1 MANYRQIFKS
11 TGLLGSVQVLYV
23 LIAVLRNKI
32 AAQFIGPAGIGLAD
46 LYGRTMDLMGN
57 ATNFGLGLSAVRCLS
72 EVFNT
77 ENAQAEARHA
87 QNATAPESPHTPAA
101 AGLSPIAFPQ
111 STHQVR
117 LIRTWVLLSA
127 ILGVIVTLCL
137 SPLISRAATGS
148 ADYTLSFCLLAP
160 MVGFTTLMGG
170 EMAILKATRRLKRLA
185 FASACG
191 AVATLAVSAPLYI
204 FCGMRGIVP
213 TLLITSAAMFAF
225 NLRES
230 KRIFPYRTGPF
241 QKGFIKKGLP
251 LVKLG
256 TAYIMAGIM
265 TSGAEMLIRAGIAT
279 RSPLG
284 FAETGF
290 YTAGFTL
297 TVSYARM
304 IFVAMDADFYPRL
317 STVAAD
323 RRAMNLHINRQIN
336 TLIVLMAPFLLLF
349 CAFLP
354 LIIRLLYT
362 AQFLVI
368 IPMVLC
374 AAPCMFFKAVY
385 TPIAYIPLAR
395 GDSFVYMTMELIYD
409 MVLCLTVIGGYLLYG
424 LAGAGMGLAAAHLF
438 DFVMV
443 HLVYARHYGYRMN
456 RTTSLRVVALLVLLM
471 AGLYAVSLTD
481 PAHRIIAITCTLALM
496 LPAVW
501 PVLKRI
507 RRKG

>member
-11 TGLLGSVQVLYV
+11 TSLLGSVQMLYV

-46 LYGRTMDLMGN
+46 LYGRTLDLMGN
-57 ATNFGLGLSAVRCLS
+57 ATNFGLGLSAVRRLS
-72 EVFNT
+72 EVYKA
-77 ENAQAEARHA
+77 EN
-87 QNATAPESPHTPAA
+87 ESLEI
-101 AGLSPIAFPQ
+101 AGTGNQPQAFPQ
-111 STHQVR
+111 SMRQVR

-127 ILGVIVTLCL
+127 ILGVLVTLSL
-137 SPLISRAATGS
+137 SPIISRLTTGS

-160 MVGFTTLMGG
+160 MVGFSTLMGG
-170 EMAILKATRRLKRLA
+170 EMAILKATCRLKRLA

-191 AVATLAVSAPLYI
+191 AVTTLVVSAPLYI
-204 FCGMRGIVP
+204 FFGMRGIVP
-213 TLLITSAAMFAF
+213 TLLITSAAMLAF

-230 KRIFPYRTGPF
+230 VHVFPYCIGPMQKDF
-241 QKGFIKKGLP
+241 LQKGVP
-251 LVKLG
+251 LLKLG
-256 TAYIMAGIM
+256 TAYILAGVM
-265 TSGAEMLIRAGIAT
+265 TSGAEMLIRVGLMS
-279 RSPLG
+279 SPLG
-284 FAETGF
+284 FAEIGF

-304 IFVAMDADFYPRL
+304 IFVAMDAEFYPRL
-317 STVAAD
+317 STVVKN
-323 RRAMNLHINRQIN
+323 RRAMNLNINRQIN

-354 LIIRLLYT
+354 LIIRILYT
-362 AQFLVI
+362 TQFLVI

-409 MVLCLTVIGGYLLYG
+409 VVLCLTVIGGYQLCGLY
-424 LAGAGMGLAAAHLF
+424 GAGMGLAVAHLF
-438 DFVMV
+438 DFFMV
-443 HLVYARHYGYRMN
+443 HLVYARRYGYRMN
-456 RTTSLRVVALLVLLM
+456 RATLWRVIVLLTLLL
-471 AGLYAVSLTD
+471 AGLYAVSL
-481 PAHRIIAITCTLALM
+481 ASHWHRAAGAALVLALM
-496 LPAVW
+496 WPAVW

-507 RRKG
+507 RRKE

>member
-46 LYGRTMDLMGN
+46 LYGRTIDLMGS

-72 EVFNT
+72 EVFDT
-77 ENAQAEARHA
+77 ENENAETRHA
-87 QNATAPESPHTPAA
+87 QNATAPESPHSPAA

-117 LIRTWVLLSA
+117 IIRTWVLLSA

-230 KRIFPYRTGPF
+230 KRIFPYRIGPL

-256 TAYIMAGIM
+256 TAYILAGMI
-265 TSGAEMLIRAGIAT
+265 TSGAEMLIRAGLM

-284 FAETGF
+284 YAEIGF

-297 TVSYARM
+297 TVSYARI
-304 IFVAMDADFYPRL
+304 IFVAMDADYYPRL
-317 STVAAD
+317 ATVVAD
-323 RRAMNLHINRQIN
+323 RRAMNLNINRQIN

-349 CAFLP
+349 CTFLP

-362 AQFLVI
+362 AKFLVI
-368 IPMVLC
+368 TPMVLC

-395 GDSFVYMTMELIYD
+395 GDSFVYMTIELIYD
-409 MVLCLTVIGGYLLYG
+409 VVLCLSVIGGYQLYG
-424 LAGAGMGLAAAHLF
+424 LTGAGMGLAAAHLF

-443 HLVYARHYGYRMN
+443 HLVYARRYGYRMN
-456 RTTSLRVVALLVLLM
+456 RTTSLRVVALLTLLM

-481 PAHRIIAITCTLALM
+481 PAHRIIGIACTLALM